1 MQRKCLVCSTKFS
14 LLSGPKERLYC
25 SAECSQ
31 KARWVRESSSIRGT
45 LLKILKNA
53 KYRAEYKNVPFDI
66 DLNYLLDLWSKQSG
80 KCSLTGFSFELGP
93 SPKKGYAKR
102 NAVSLDRLQPEL
114 GYIKGN
120 VRFITYQANC
130 AKGSFSDEDLVSMC
144 SAIANKGAA

>member
-31 KARWVRESSSIRGT
+31 KA
-45 LLKILKNA
+45 
-53 KYRAEYKNVPFDI
+53 
-66 DLNYLLDLWSKQSG
+66 
-80 KCSLTGFSFELGP
+80 
-93 SPKKGYAKR
+93 
-102 NAVSLDRLQPEL
+102 
-114 GYIKGN
+114 
-120 VRFITYQANC
+120 NC